1 MITIIY
7 MKERIPGSNIRL
19 FFAVFFLFSF
29 LNSIFGE
36 FGLIREFNPENIPG
50 VLISLLITI
59 SLFRSYI
66 KTIKPS
72 EKKVNNKATPNEKNL
87 DKEVIVSNDMPDLV
101 ELNEGKSSNGYN
113 PISDNEGMLSRIFRG
128 KGDRY

>member
-1 MITIIY
+1 MITINY

-50 VLISLLITI
+50 VVISLLITI

-72 EKKVNNKATPNEKNL
+72 QKKVNNKATPNENNL
-87 DKEVIVSNDMPDLV
+87 EEEIIVINDTE
-101 ELNEGKSSNGYN
+101 ELNERKSSNGYN

>member
-1 MITIIY
+1 MITINY

-50 VLISLLITI
+50 VVISLLITL

-72 EKKVNNKATPNEKNL
+72 QKKVNNKATPSEKNL
-87 DKEVIVSNDMPDLV
+87 DKEIIVSYDAE
-101 ELNEGKSSNGYN
+101 ELNERKSSNGYN
-113 PISDNEGMLSRIFRG
+113 PINDNEGMLVRIFKG
-128 KGDRY
+128 KSDRY

>member
-1 MITIIY
+1 MITINY

-50 VLISLLITI
+50 VVISLLITI

-72 EKKVNNKATPNEKNL
+72 QKKVNNKATPNENNL
-87 DKEVIVSNDMPDLV
+87 EEEIIVINDTE
-101 ELNEGKSSNGYN
+101 ELNERKSSNGYN
-113 PISDNEGMLSRIFRG
+113 PINDNEGILVRIFKG
-128 KGDRY
+128 KSDRY

>member
-1 MITIIY
+1 MITINY

-72 EKKVNNKATPNEKNL
+72 QKKVNNKATPSENNL
-87 DKEVIVSNDMPDLV
+87 DKEIIVSYDAE
-101 ELNEGKSSNGYN
+101 ELNERKSSNGYN
-113 PISDNEGMLSRIFRG
+113 PINDNEGMLVRIFKG
-128 KGDRY
+128 KSDRY

>member
-1 MITIIY
+1 MITINY

-50 VLISLLITI
+50 VVISLLITI

-72 EKKVNNKATPNEKNL
+72 QKKVNNKATPNENNL
-87 DKEVIVSNDMPDLV
+87 EEEIIVINDTE
-101 ELNEGKSSNGYN
+101 ELNERKSSNGYN
-113 PISDNEGMLSRIFRG
+113 PINDNEGMLVRIFKG
-128 KGDRY
+128 KSDRY

>member
-1 MITIIY
+1 

-50 VLISLLITI
+50 VVISLLITI

-72 EKKVNNKATPNEKNL
+72 QKKVNKKATSNENNL
-87 DKEVIVSNDMPDLV
+87 EEEIIVINDTE
-101 ELNEGKSSNGYN
+101 ELNERKSSNGYN
-113 PISDNEGMLSRIFRG
+113 PINDNEGILARIFKG
-128 KGDRY
+128 KSDRY

>member
-1 MITIIY
+1 MITINY

-50 VLISLLITI
+50 VVISLLITI

-72 EKKVNNKATPNEKNL
+72 QKKVNNKATPSEKNL
-87 DKEVIVSNDMPDLV
+87 DKEIIVSYDAE
-101 ELNEGKSSNGYN
+101 ELNERKSSNGYN
-113 PISDNEGMLSRIFRG
+113 PINDNEGMLVRIFKG
-128 KGDRY
+128 KSDRY